1 MWMHGVLLWGLSCLL
16 WVCVCAHRC
25 TEIFSFGALPWGEHE
40 NQDIMRQV
48 RKAKKLAR
56 PVVCPDS
63 VYGLMLE
70 CWKLDPITRVTAET
84 VEAELAAMWD
94 EHGYEQEMQDSTWP
108 ERGQAVQLAQG
119 AVAHETH
126 NYNVDLESSDQQ
138 HECQRL
144 EIAPDSIVMQRQL
157 GKGAFGAVHM
167 GVLNGRSVAIKTLHG
182 GDEEAERKFVLEAR
196 LLVALRHPNIVAIQ
210 GMCTQQQP
218 LMIVLELMGADL
230 KTYLTRIRKG
240 EVDTVFGDAD
250 KVDVCLQLCKA
261 IEFLARSNV
270 IHRDIAARFVLFDLA
285 CHDTDVGQQKCACR
299 AAGSRPGQAERP
311 WTVAHAVVVAILP
324 QDEQRQ
330 GAGEVDGAGGD
341 L

>member
-1 MWMHGVLLWGLSCLL
+1 
-16 WVCVCAHRC
+16 
-25 TEIFSFGALPWGEHE
+25 
-40 NQDIMRQV
+40 MRQV
-48 RKAKKLAR
+48 RKAKKLSR

-63 VYGLMLE
+63 VYALMLE
-70 CWKLDPITRVTAET
+70 CWKLDPITRVTAEK
-84 VEAELAAMWD
+84 VQAELNAIWG
-94 EHGYEQEMQDSTWP
+94 EHGYELEMQECTWP
-108 ERGQAVQLAQG
+108 ERGQATPVAQG
-119 AVAHETH
+119 AVAQEAH
-126 NYNVDLESSDQQ
+126 NYNVDLESTYQQ
-138 HECQRL
+138 HKCQRL

-167 GVLNGRSVAIKTLHG
+167 GVLNGRSVAVKTLHG

-240 EVDTVFGDAD
+240 EADTVFGEAD

-270 IHRDIAARFVLFDLA
+270 IHRDIAARFTLLDL
-285 CHDTDVGQQKCACR
+285 
-299 AAGSRPGQAERP
+299 SMM
-311 WTVAHAVVVAILP
+311 
-324 QDEQRQ
+324 
-330 GAGEVDGAGGD
+330 
-341 L
+341 